1 MISSM
6 GRAPM
11 PAGMKGSI
19 SMKQQ
24 QTRRSFK
31 NMVVVGL
38 AALTLALG
46 IGASVG
52 LSDADAA
59 KAKVDHRCVNTQ
71 TDRYLCKR

>member
-1 MISSM
+1 M
-6 GRAPM
+6 GQAPT

-24 QTRRSFK
+24 NRRSFK

-59 KAKVDHRCVNTQ
+59 KPKVDGRCTVTNAE
-71 TDRYLCKR
+71 RYLCKR